1 MMRFGA
7 ILFAAA
13 FSVQP
18 LPQADGPL
26 EPSVQNEVDHALDK
40 GERWLEKNFKVDK
53 ESKVNKE
60 FKVDKESN
68 DLNDPKIL
76 NDLKPI
82 NDPNDPKPLNDL
94 NDPNDPKILNDL
106 KLLNDLNDP
115 NDLKDLKAQL
125 GLTNGQTRVEM
136 ALKLVSSQRGG
147 GWWLTDT
154 NSAPTRLAVEILK
167 GL

>member
-26 EPSVQNEVDHALDK
+26 EPSVQNEVDHAIDK
-40 GERWLEKNFKVDK
+40 GERWLEKNFKKAACDADAINCVPP
-53 ESKVNKE
+53 VQIGNAGGAQL
-60 FKVDKESN
+60 VATAHPGSN
-68 DLNDPKIL
+68 
-76 NDLKPI
+76 
-82 NDPNDPKPLNDL
+82 
-94 NDPNDPKILNDL
+94 
-106 KLLNDLNDP
+106 
-115 NDLKDLKAQL
+115 DLKAQL
-125 GLTNGQTRVEM
+125 GLTNGQTRVAM

-154 NSAPTRLAVEILK
+154 NAAPTRLAVEILK

>member
-26 EPSVQNEVDHALDK
+26 EPSVQNEVDHAIDM
-40 GERWLEKNFKVDK
+40 GERWLEKNFKGLEDTRAPMDL
-53 ESKVNKE
+53 KE
-60 FKVDKESN
+60 FKR
-68 DLNDPKIL
+68 L
-76 NDLKPI
+76 
-82 NDPNDPKPLNDL
+82 
-94 NDPNDPKILNDL
+94 
-106 KLLNDLNDP
+106 
-115 NDLKDLKAQL
+115 QGRL
-125 GLTNGQTRVEM
+125 GLTNGQTRVET

-147 GWWLTDT
+147 GWWLVET
-154 NSAPTRLAVEILK
+154 NAAPTRLAVEILK

>member
-1 MMRFGA
+1 MMRICA
-7 ILFAAA
+7 MMFAAA

-26 EPSVQNEVDHALDK
+26 EPSVQNEVDHAIDK

-53 ESKVNKE
+53 E
-60 FKVDKESN
+60 FKVDKDSN
-68 DLNDPKIL
+68 DLKAPKIL
-76 NDLKPI
+76 NDLKP
-82 NDPNDPKPLNDL
+82 L
-94 NDPNDPKILNDL
+94 NDPNN
-106 KLLNDLNDP
+106 P
-115 NDLKDLKAQL
+115 NDLKIFNDLKGFNDLKAQL

-154 NSAPTRLAVEILK
+154 NAAPTRLAVKILK

>member
-26 EPSVQNEVDHALDK
+26 EPSVQNEVDHAIDK
-40 GERWLEKNFKVDK
+40 GEQWLEKNFKVDK
-53 ESKVNKE
+53 ESKVDNE
-60 FKVDKESN
+60 AN
-68 DLNDPKIL
+68 DLKDPKIL
-76 NDLKPI
+76 NDLKP
-82 NDPNDPKPLNDL
+82 L
-94 NDPNDPKILNDL
+94 NDPNAPKIFNDLKGFNDPNGLKILN
-106 KLLNDLNDP
+106 
-115 NDLKDLKAQL
+115 DLKAQL

-154 NSAPTRLAVEILK
+154 NAAPTRLAVEILK

>member
-26 EPSVQNEVDHALDK
+26 EPSVQNEVDHAIDM
-40 GERWLEKNFKVDK
+40 GERWLEKNVKVDKVSKVDREFKGNKVFKVDK
-53 ESKVNKE
+53 E
-60 FKVDKESN
+60 FN
-68 DLNDPKIL
+68 DSNDPK
-76 NDLKPI
+76 
-82 NDPNDPKPLNDL
+82 DL
-94 NDPNDPKILNDL
+94 NDPNDPK
-106 KLLNDLNDP
+106 DLNDP
-115 NDLKDLKAQL
+115 NNPKDLNDPNNPKHPNDLKPLNDLKAQL
-125 GLTNGQTRVEM
+125 GLTNGQTRVDM
-136 ALKLVSSQRGG
+136 ALKLISSQRGG

-154 NSAPTRLAVEILK
+154 NAAPTRLAVEILK

>member
-26 EPSVQNEVDHALDK
+26 EPSVQNEVDHAIDK
-40 GERWLEKNFKVDK
+40 GERWLERVEMRRLEDK
-53 ESKVNKE
+53 PPYHGRARPLDAPFVKGAGNCCAHDGRARCPQRAVT
-60 FKVDKESN
+60 N
-68 DLNDPKIL
+68 DFTM
-76 NDLKPI
+76 
-82 NDPNDPKPLNDL
+82 
-94 NDPNDPKILNDL
+94 
-106 KLLNDLNDP
+106 
-115 NDLKDLKAQL
+115 AQL

-136 ALKLVSSQRGG
+136 ALKLISSQRGG
-147 GWWLTDT
+147 GWWLTET
-154 NSAPTRLAVEILK
+154 NAAPTRLAVEILK